1 MRETIRARDL
11 AARTPKLLASTVFG
25 KLAARELV
33 TWVLEDALAVRVQ
46 LQMHKYIW
54 GAETTGV

>member
-25 KLAARELV
+25 KLAARDLV
-33 TWVLEDALAVRVQ
+33 AWVLKDALPVRVQ

-54 GAETTGV
+54 GAEATGV